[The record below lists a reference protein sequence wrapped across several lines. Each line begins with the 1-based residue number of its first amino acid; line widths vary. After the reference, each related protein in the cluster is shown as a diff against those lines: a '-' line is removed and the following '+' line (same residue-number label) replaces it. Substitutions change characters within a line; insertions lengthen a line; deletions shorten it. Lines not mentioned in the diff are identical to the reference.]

1 MKKHKNL
8 LAVVVFV
15 MSSLLAAVACNGA
28 QGPQD
33 RSGAPS
39 PAPAVS
45 ELVVAGNEIA
55 ISVDPTVY
63 PAADYLLNMGAGEVL
78 FKVDA
83 NAAIQPYLAKGAT
96 QLDEHAWEIQLR
108 PEATFWS
115 GAPVTAEAVIASL
128 KRSEALDM
136 KANPY
141 VKVIEF
147 TATGP
152 YTLKAVTEIAN
163 LDVPMNLSYSQLII
177 HNTAAPYTYTDIAA
191 ADYTGMYRIAEFEPA
206 QRMVFEKNEKYWG
219 AKPKIQRVV
228 HEQISDADARVLAA
242 LSGRYHVV
250 MDIPLTAYGQFVENK
265 VSRIVMVPGAQT
277 QTIYLNTEK
286 EVLSDYRVRQALSWG
301 LDRDELIL
309 MGMEG
314 LSEPVT
320 TWLGSNPAYPAMK
333 NAFFD
338 SYNPEKAA
346 RLLDEAGWL
355 LTNNANDA
363 NKNFRYK
370 DGKRLTLLLR
380 TFRNDKALGE
390 SIQIQWAKLGV
401 DTAVQHGDY
410 SLITTARETGDW
422 DASIEAWGTFGN
434 VSSMLNAQY
443 ASDGAANYGRYQDPK
458 IGELLSRIQSAPN
471 AETRK
476 RLAEELTLYVAERS
490 PALYICPRPQITAV
504 ANNLEGFVPH
514 FRQFE
519 NVVNANL
526 SIAKVEK

>member
-1 MKKHKNL
+1 MRIRKIS
-8 LAVVVFV
+8 VII
-15 MSSLLAAVACNGA
+15 LAAVLLSIFAAAGCGA
-28 QGPQD
+28 
-33 RSGAPS
+33 A
-39 PAPAVS
+39 S

-55 ISVDPTVY
+55 IGVDPTVY

-83 NAAIQPYLAKGAT
+83 AAAIQPYLAKSAT
-96 QLDEHAWEIQLR
+96 QLDEYTWEIQLR
-108 PEATFWS
+108 PEAAFWS
-115 GAPVTAEAVIASL
+115 GAPVTADAVIASL
-128 KRSEALDM
+128 LRSQELDM

-147 TATGP
+147 TAADK
-152 YTLKAVTEIAN
+152 YTIKAVTKIAN
-163 LDVPMNLSYSQLII
+163 LDVPMNLSSPQLLI
-177 HNTAAPYTYTDIAA
+177 HNTAAPYTYTDIVT
-191 ADYTGMYRIAEFEPA
+191 ADYTGMYRIAAFEPA
-206 QRMVFEKNEKYWG
+206 QRMVFERNENYWG

-228 HEQISDADARVLAA
+228 HEQVSDADARVLAA

-250 MDIPLTAYGQFVENK
+250 MDIPLTAYEQFAENE
-265 VSRIVMVPGAQT
+265 VSHIVMVSGAQT

-314 LSEPVT
+314 LSSPVT

-338 SYNPEKAA
+338 SYSPEKAA
-346 RLLDEAGWL
+346 RLLDEAGWPL
-355 LTNNANDA
+355 AKDG
-363 NKNFRYK
+363 FRYK
-370 DGKRLTLLLR
+370 DGKRLALLLR
-380 TFRNDKALGE
+380 TFSNDKALGE
-390 SIQIQWAKLGV
+390 TVQIQWSRLGV
-401 DTAVQHGDY
+401 NVSVRHGDY

-434 VSSMLNAQY
+434 VSSMLNGQY
-443 ASDGAANYGRYQDPK
+443 TPDGAANYGHYRDEK
-458 IGELLSRIQSAPN
+458 ITELLGRVQAAPN
-471 AETRK
+471 NETRK
-476 RLAEELTLYVAERS
+476 QLAEELTLYVAERS
-490 PALYICPRPQITAV
+490 PAIYICPRPQVTAV
-504 ANNLEGFVPH
+504 SNKLEGFVPH

-526 SIAKVEK
+526 SIVE